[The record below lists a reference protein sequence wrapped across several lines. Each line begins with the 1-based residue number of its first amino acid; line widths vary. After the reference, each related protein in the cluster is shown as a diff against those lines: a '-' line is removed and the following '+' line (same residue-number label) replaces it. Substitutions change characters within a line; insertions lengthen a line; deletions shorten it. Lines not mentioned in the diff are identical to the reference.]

1 MSERKKVFDTQLY
14 KDLPPGIIQY
24 SIAEDLAGLVLEAG
38 DKPLTERVNPRRFK
52 IIEGKI
58 LDSKTGENIFENWQ
72 PGGELGEK
80 EYNSATSFYRY
91 LLENPPGSLVLNI
104 SPSEGISPYK
114 EARINVGYRETDE
127 NIIFYGIPSKLTPEK
142 CRQLALKAIKL
153 SFVDFKIDSPD
164 DLRDKAIP
172 ITVRQEKDPWLFLK
186 YNLPL
191 DSDAWNAIIL
201 GIPWKL
207 KSEAIVLAGK
217 AAFYM
222 GPMIHHAS
230 SGRDYILAGAY
241 GERYMEE
248 RGWKINHTG
257 CSGATNTQ
265 LLSDGAYT
273 NDVYGNTRAVD
284 NSGEGKFVHRCGNCG
299 APIFAIIS
307 SGYICSSCRGVY
319 RGC

>member
-1 MSERKKVFDTQLY
+1 MSERKNVFDTSLY

-114 EARINVGYRETDE
+114 EARINIGFKETDE
-127 NIIFYGIPSKLTPEK
+127 DIVFYGIPSRLTPEDCK
-142 CRQLALKAIKL
+142 QLALKAIKL
-153 SFVDFKIDSPD
+153 SFVSFQINTPD
-164 DLRDKAIP
+164 DLRDKAVP
-172 ITVRQEKDPWLFLK
+172 ITAHGGNNPWLFLK

-191 DSDAWNAIIL
+191 DSKAWDIIISGL
-201 GIPWKL
+201 PWKL
-207 KSEAIVLAGK
+207 KSDAVVLAQK
-217 AAFYM
+217 AAFHM
-222 GPMIHHAS
+222 SHMILKAS
-230 SGRDYILAGAY
+230 SNRDFVLAGAY

-248 RGWKINHTG
+248 RGWKINHAG
-257 CSGATNTQ
+257 CPGSTNTQ
-265 LLSDGAYT
+265 LLSDGTYT
-273 NDVYGNTRAVD
+273 KDVYGSVRTVG
-284 NSGEGKFVHRCGNCG
+284 NSGEGKFVHNCGNCG
-299 APIFAIIS
+299 APIYANIS
-307 SGYICSSCRGVY
+307 AGYICPRCKGIY
-319 RGC
+319 KGC